1 MAQTDPLGRLDPA
14 FALAFQDSFFR
25 PPPQFSEDDLS
36 TLERFV
42 KVAGLQPEG
51 IGGRKFNL
59 DRFPYLR
66 DLYAEQRANPFRR
79 IVIMKAAQM
88 GLTVRLLMR
97 CLWWVADG
105 RKQVNV
111 ALFFPSEKAVFELHT
126 SRFRPMAESSVKMMR
141 MADSFDRMG
150 LVRFGVSTMRFRG
163 MRSPVGLDSFPVDVE
178 EFDEVRLMPTSY
190 IQRAF
195 VRLSESQLRGPHG
208 EAGIIELNST
218 AGFPNQDIDLWFSR
232 SDMNYWRTPCP
243 NPACKRSRTGI
254 IMPLRWP
261 DVVGRDGSR
270 LYYQCPDCKT
280 EIPDSWLMS
289 KGFYVPERPGAKDEA
304 GIPWRGYQFSQILKG
319 NKFLPELWGEYQRGD
334 NMAEFYNSRLGLPYQ
349 DRTAIPATRD
359 VVLACKDPAYRWPT
373 AQSTSTYRAMGVD
386 QRGVEKHVCIYDLGP
401 DGRYYLAHL
410 EVIEASG
417 QDAVKALV
425 SLARRF
431 RVDIVVIDGEPSYDL
446 AVGLGRHP
454 DMPRGSVWLADY
466 VEDAPQMIEWPDD
479 RAKKSIAKG
488 SGETKYE
495 FRVLI
500 DRYKG
505 MDWALTKFERREMVL
520 PVDFEAKVQSR
531 TRRGQTEV
539 AQVGQEYLLH
549 LENIA
554 RVSLLVTRKTEQ
566 GERFGFGHYRR
577 TFRHLNVDPHFAHAH
592 LFACVGLSRRAGVSN
607 IYYIY
612 YAQSEPALEPQ
623 PQTPTLALPS
633 TLQPERLEAEKKLSR
648 AKTCGMCK
656 HFVASQSRCGHPAN
670 RAVIL
675 KVEQGTPSCLWF
687 AAARKK

>member
-261 DVVGRDGSR
+261 DVVGRNGSR
-270 LYYQCPDCKT
+270 LYYQCPDCLT
-280 EIPDSWLMS
+280 EIPDDWLLT
-289 KGFYVPERPGAKDEA
+289 KGFYVPERPGAKDES

-319 NKFLPELWGEYQRGD
+319 NSFLPELWGEFQRGD

-349 DRTAIPATRD
+349 DKNAIPATRD
-359 VVLACKDPAYRWPT
+359 VVLACREEAYRWPVEGEPV
-373 AQSTSTYRAMGVD
+373 AYRAMGVD
-386 QRGVEKHVCIYDLGP
+386 QRGVEKHIAIYDLGA
-401 DGRYYLAHL
+401 DGRFYVAHL
-410 EVIEASG
+410 EVVEASG
-417 QDAVKALV
+417 NEAVYRLV
-425 SLARRF
+425 ALARRWG
-431 RVDIVVIDGEPSYDL
+431 VDVVVVDGEPSYDL
-446 AVGLGRHP
+446 AVALGRHP

-466 VEDAPQMIEWPDD
+466 VENAPQMIQWSDE
-479 RAKKSIAKG
+479 RANKKIATG
-488 SGETKYE
+488 TGETKYE

-505 MDWALTKFERREMVL
+505 MDWALSKFARRELVL
-520 PVDFEAKVQSR
+520 PADFEAKTQSR
-531 TRRGQTEV
+531 SVRGVVQ
-539 AQVGQEYLLH
+539 AAAVGQEYLTH

-554 RVSLLVTRKTEQ
+554 RVSVLVTRKTED
-566 GERFGFGHYRR
+566 GEKFGYGEYRR
-577 TFRHLNVDPHFAHAH
+577 TFRHLSVDPHFAHAH
-592 LFACVGLSRRAGVSN
+592 LFACVGLSRRAGTVSVS
-607 IYYIY
+607 
-612 YAQSEPALEPQ
+612 YAKDNPLEP
-623 PQTPTLALPS
+623 PPAPDKPVLGLPDA
-633 TLQPERLEAEKKLSR
+633 LQPEAIQQQIKAAK
-648 AKTCGMCK
+648 AKTCGTCRY
-656 HFVASQSRCGHPAN
+656 FLADRRRCGHPINAYAHIQVETDTPHCAYYT
-670 RAVIL
+670 RA
-675 KVEQGTPSCLWF
+675 
-687 AAARKK
+687 R